1 MSHKGFKYSDEML
14 NAYLDNELA
23 GEERKRLIEDL
34 RENDGLRQ
42 RVCELEQ
49 VRNMVSIAYHDIP
62 DPKRTMKTKDRGF
75 SFFTAVAASIMVIVG
90 IVGIVGGWLG
100 HSYLQKDNSLVQL
113 ADSIQINDPTNTAQT
128 WRVLLHVA
136 SNDQF
141 RLNALLEE
149 TENILKK
156 YENKKQKVSIQIL
169 ANGKGLNLLRS
180 KDSPYGKRIAS
191 LKKRY
196 KNITFVACAR
206 ALRRLKQEKGIDLK
220 LVPEAQIVPSALR
233 EVLQRQKEGWTYI
246 KI

>member
-1 MSHKGFKYSDEML
+1 MTREDFNYSDEML

-34 RENDGLRQ
+34 RDNDGLRQ
-42 RVCELEQ
+42 RVCRLEQ

-62 DPKRTMKTKDRGF
+62 DPKGTMKTKYRGF
-75 SFFTAVAASIMVIVG
+75 SSFTAVAASIMI

-113 ADSIQINDPTNTAQT
+113 ADSIQVNDPANTART

-149 TENILKK
+149 TENILKQ

-169 ANGKGLNLLRS
+169 VNGKGLNLLRS
-180 KDSPYGKRIAS
+180 KNSPYGKRIAS

-206 ALRRLKQEKGIDLK
+206 ALNRLKQEKGIDLK
-220 LVPEAQIVPSALR
+220 LVPEAQVVPSALR